1 MQQSVK
7 QQFEALVDEHS
18 PVLYAQIRSMVLNH
32 EDAND
37 VLQNTWLKAWHAW
50 SGFRGEATSKTW
62 LYRIAYNEALQH
74 LRRQKLKQVFLF
86 KDRQQEASVSMATAD
101 DAAKLLE
108 MALEALSPQ
117 QRAVFGMR
125 YYNDLPVRAVAE
137 SLKLAE
143 GTVKAV
149 YHQAVK
155 KIENHIKKH
164 SDS

>member
-1 MQQSVK
+1 VQQSVK

-74 LRRQKLKQVFLF
+74 LRKQRLRRLFLLKENNRDL
-86 KDRQQEASVSMATAD
+86 SVGLVTD

-108 MALEALSPQ
+108 KALELLSPQ